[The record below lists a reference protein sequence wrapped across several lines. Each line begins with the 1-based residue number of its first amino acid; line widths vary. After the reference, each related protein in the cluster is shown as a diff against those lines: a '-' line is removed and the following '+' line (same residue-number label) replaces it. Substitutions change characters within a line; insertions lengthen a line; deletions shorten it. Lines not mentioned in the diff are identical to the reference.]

1 MYTLNNF
8 LNESGKAE
16 APNKIKTFEDFV
28 NRKVD
33 EDDEEET
40 EGGEDTLDAVQ
51 SEKDKKDGET
61 SAETQHG
68 DDIANTSADSDKL
81 AADVAKDVE
90 KKVAADDAKAD
101 VKDTEEEEID
111 AEEIVDDDE
120 KDDDDEEGED

>member
-33 EDDEEET
+33 EEET
-40 EGGEDTLDAVQ
+40 EGDEDTLDAVQ

-68 DDIANTSADSDKL
+68 DDVASASANSDKL

-111 AEEIVDDDE
+111 AEEIAD
-120 KDDDDEEGED
+120 DDDDEEGED

>member
-40 EGGEDTLDAVQ
+40 EGDEDTLDTVQ

-68 DDIANTSADSDKL
+68 DDIASASADSDKL

-111 AEEIVDDDE
+111 AEEIAD
-120 KDDDDEEGED
+120 DDDDEEGED